1 VNLKNLRIVVD
12 EREKKS
18 GIPGLLKG
26 IGINLEIKTL
36 PIGDYIV
43 APETVVERKTISDL
57 VSSVFDGRLFDQ
69 CNRLK
74 EHYQFPILLIEGNI
88 DELEELTENP
98 LVFYGAISS
107 IALDFK
113 IPVIHTPNASHT
125 AKLLM
130 SMCSRKDAS
139 KGPFIKKIRKSND
152 VQKQQLSILCSLPGV
167 GEKTA
172 IRMLEKFGTPLRV
185 LSSSTTEL
193 SKVGGLGE
201 ARAKNIKKAL
211 QAQSKHLKK
220 INFILVRKFYLC
232 NNRKVVGDPIHRN
245 SIKTFWST

>member
-1 VNLKNLRIVVD
+1 MTLQENINQKELSFFVNLKNIRIVVD

-18 GIPGLLKG
+18 GIPGILKG
-26 IGINLEIKTL
+26 IGISLEIKTL

-43 APETVVERKTISDL
+43 AHETVVERKTISDL
-57 VSSVFDGRLFDQ
+57 VSSIFDGRLFDQ

-88 DELEELTENP
+88 DEIEELTENS

-107 IALDFK
+107 IAIDFK

-125 AKLLM
+125 SKLLV

-152 VQKQQLSILCSLPGV
+152 IQKQQLSMLCSLPGV

-193 SKVGGLGE
+193 SKVSGLGE
-201 ARAKNIKKAL
+201 SRAKNIKKIL
-211 QAQSKHLKK
+211 EKQSKHLKK
-220 INFILVRKFYLC
+220 T
-232 NNRKVVGDPIHRN
+232 
-245 SIKTFWST
+245 SQKTLHDT